1 MPPRFFRRTPT
12 RATRLWGLAL
22 LLAAGAALYVLFH
35 AGRFLSRE
43 DPLANADAIFVLAG
57 TRVERPLEAADLY
70 AAKYAPRIVLTR
82 AVAEQHAIRSAEGRG
97 AHVASDADISRQLL
111 RDLGIPADAIVVV
124 DRLHD
129 NTAEEA
135 QTLRQIAI
143 RERWTRV
150 IAVSSKYHL
159 RRVALASRRALRGT
173 AVQVIVRGSRYDPAT
188 PDRWWQRRGDIRW
201 LASEVPKLMAY
212 AAGAGG

>member
-1 MPPRFFRRTPT
+1 VPPRFLQRAPT
-12 RATRLWGLAL
+12 RTTRLWGLAL
-22 LLAAGAALYVLFH
+22 LVAEAASLYGLLH
-35 AGRFLSRE
+35 AGRFLARE
-43 DPLANADAIFVLAG
+43 DPLATADAIFVLAG
-57 TRVERPLEAADLY
+57 TRVERTLEAADLY
-70 AAKYAPRIVLTR
+70 SEHYARTIVLTR
-82 AVAEQHAIRSAEGRG
+82 VASEQGAVLSAARRG
-97 AHVASDADISRQLL
+97 AHVATDVDISRQLL
-111 RDLGIPADAIVVV
+111 RDLGIPVSAIIVA

-135 QTLRQIAI
+135 QTLRELAI

-159 RRVALASRRALRGT
+159 RRVALATRRALRGT
-173 AVQVIVRGSRYDPAT
+173 TVQVIVRGSRYDPAT

-201 LASEVPKLMAY
+201 LASEVPKLVAY